1 MPVVSEP
8 TLPHTWR
15 PLGVRL
21 AAAFFGGLLFVVCV
35 AGWVAVGPEV
45 RGRVTPYQQ
54 ATVVLIGAAGAAV
67 LWGLMRCRISAT
79 GQGLLLVN
87 GYRRHSYDWPEVL
100 AVHLPRGAPFA
111 ILDLA
116 DGTSIQTLAI
126 QSADGDRAKVA
137 VIQLRM
143 LLERTA
149 AQSLERPDPPR
160 D

>member
-8 TLPHTWR
+8 PIPHTWR

-21 AAAFFGGLLFVVCV
+21 AAVFFGGLLFVVCV

-54 ATVVLIGAAGAAV
+54 ATVVLLAAAGAAI
-67 LWGLMRCRISAT
+67 LWGLMRCRITAT
-79 GQGLLLVN
+79 EHGLLLVN
-87 GYRRHSYDWPEVL
+87 GYRRHAYDWAEVL
-100 AVHLPRGAPFA
+100 AVHMPRGAPFA

-137 VIQLRM
+137 VLQLRM

-149 AQSLERPDPPR
+149 AQSLERPDPPG

>member
-1 MPVVSEP
+1 MPAVSEP

-21 AAAFFGGLLFVVCV
+21 AVVFFGGLLLVVCV

-54 ATVVLIGAAGAAV
+54 ATLVLIAAAGAAV

-79 GQGLLLVN
+79 EHGLLLVN
-87 GYRRHSYDWPEVL
+87 GFRRHSYDWPEVL

-111 ILDLA
+111 VLDLA

-126 QSADGDRAKVA
+126 QSSDGDRAKVA
-137 VIQLRM
+137 VLQLRL

-149 AQSLERPDPPR
+149 A
-160 D
+160 

>member
-1 MPVVSEP
+1 MPAVSEP

-21 AAAFFGGLLFVVCV
+21 AVVFFGGLLLVVCV
-35 AGWVAVGPEV
+35 AGWVAVGAEV
-45 RGRVTPYQQ
+45 RGRVTAYPP
-54 ATVVLIGAAGAAV
+54 ATLVLIAAAGAAV

-79 GQGLLLVN
+79 EHGLLLVN
-87 GYRRHSYDWPEVL
+87 GFRRHSYDWPEVL
-100 AVHLPRGAPFA
+100 GVHLPRGAPFA
-111 ILDLA
+111 VLDLA

-126 QSADGDRAKVA
+126 QSSDGDRAKVA
-137 VIQLRM
+137 VLQLRL

-149 AQSLERPDPPR
+149 AQSLERPDPPG